1 MKHNI
6 LQILLYKVKKKKKKK
21 KKKISNHVKYFKLYG
36 VIFPDK

>member
-6 LQILLYKVKKKKKKK
+6 LQILLYKVKKKKK